1 MKSSK
6 MKTYIPPV
14 TEIVMDYLCQSI
26 MMVDAASVKV
36 NDFKENEIDLG
47 GDEESNVL
55 NQNLWEE
62 E

>member
-1 MKSSK
+1 

-14 TEIVMDYLCQSI
+14 TEIVMHYLCRSI
-26 MMVDAASVKV
+26 MYADAASVRV
-36 NDFKENEIDLG
+36 NDFKETEIDLG

>member
-1 MKSSK
+1 MESRK
-6 MKTYIPPV
+6 MRTYIPPI

-26 MMVDAASVKV
+26 MYVDAASVKV

>member
-1 MKSSK
+1 MGH
-6 MKTYIPPV
+6 
-14 TEIVMDYLCQSI
+14 ECFLR
-26 MMVDAASVKV
+26 V

-55 NQNLWEE
+55 NQILWEE

>member
-1 MKSSK
+1 MKSRK
-6 MKTYIPPV
+6 MRTYIPPI

-26 MMVDAASVKV
+26 MYVDAASVKV
-36 NDFKENEIDLG
+36 NDFKENEIELG

>member
-1 MKSSK
+1 MKSSI

-14 TEIVMDYLCQSI
+14 TEIVMRYLCQSI
-26 MMVDAASVKV
+26 MYADAASVRV
-36 NDFKENEIDLG
+36 NDFKETEIDLG

>member
-1 MKSSK
+1 

-26 MMVDAASVKV
+26 MYVEAASVKV
-36 NDFKENEIDLG
+36 NDFKETEIDLG